1 MWSSRT
7 ITYRCVRLV
16 IPDYDASASLG
27 FYNEDQSFAG
37 RHVDGKTPQNEQKYK
52 LINREDWLWEVC
64 IYLQC
69 SLHYYYCIIIR
80 MSYPRDATFDDVY
93 NRVVGD
99 RNVGPIPCT
108 SGYINNLKHLKSL
121 LLDTRILDW
130 DTTLFSWK
138 FDWSIIWSVETAVLK
153 QTGERELNKMWQTTW
168 HWWHVTKQR
177 RA

>member
-1 MWSSRT
+1 MQFLCEAVVPLHTDVSDWLFPIMMPLLPLDFIMKTSLLQGVMSTEKHHRNNKNTNWS
-7 ITYRCVRLV
+7 IH
-16 IPDYDASASLG
+16 D
-27 FYNEDQSFAG
+27 
-37 RHVDGKTPQNEQKYK
+37 
-52 LINREDWLWEVC
+52 NREDWLWDVC

-138 FDWSIIWSVETAVLK
+138 FDWSIIWSVETGSSETNRWAWI
-153 QTGERELNKMWQTTW
+153 E
-168 HWWHVTKQR
+168 
-177 RA
+177 